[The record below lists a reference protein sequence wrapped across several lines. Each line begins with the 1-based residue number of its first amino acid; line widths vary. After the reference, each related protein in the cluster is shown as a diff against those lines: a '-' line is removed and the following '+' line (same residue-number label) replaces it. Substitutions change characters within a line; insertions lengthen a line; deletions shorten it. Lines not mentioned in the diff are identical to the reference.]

1 MPSRVTP
8 KHPASH
14 DPADAYR
21 ALVFHDQSVTVD
33 MIRLTLDH
41 GVFETRSALTEKECV
56 RALREWQPHIALLD
70 LELVTEGLLS
80 LLGPQ
85 PGGGFKIPVFGL
97 TRRGDLKTKLEAF
110 DMGVDDIM
118 SMPISPEELLAR
130 TLAVVRRA
138 YGVKLPLRPVMR
150 IDDIDFDIL
159 ARRVTVGDSE
169 LHLTSLEQ
177 SLLYL
182 LSGSKGRVVTRDEIM
197 DALWGHDY
205 VSESNVVDRHIR
217 NLRAKLQNDWRRP
230 RFIATVPG
238 LGYRFLPDGSPGE
251 GED

>member
-1 MPSRVTP
+1 M
-8 KHPASH
+8 
-14 DPADAYR
+14 R
-21 ALVFHDQSVTVD
+21 AL
-33 MIRLTLDH
+33 
-41 GVFETRSALTEKECV
+41 K
-56 RALREWQPHIALLD
+56 EWQPHIALLD

-159 ARRVTVGDSE
+159 ARRVTVGDWSCISQPRAE
-169 LHLTSLEQ
+169 LALSISRQQRQGGDARRNHGCPVGPRLRVREQ
-177 SLLYL
+177 
-182 LSGSKGRVVTRDEIM
+182 RCRP
-197 DALWGHDY
+197 AHC
-205 VSESNVVDRHIR
+205 NF
-217 NLRAKLQNDWRRP
+217 RAKLQNDWRRP

-238 LGYRFLPDGSPGE
+238 LGYRFLHPMAVQAKAGLTRLPSGQRRQHA
-251 GED
+251 GEDLGVVATLVKPWPCSRIAGDHSRGS